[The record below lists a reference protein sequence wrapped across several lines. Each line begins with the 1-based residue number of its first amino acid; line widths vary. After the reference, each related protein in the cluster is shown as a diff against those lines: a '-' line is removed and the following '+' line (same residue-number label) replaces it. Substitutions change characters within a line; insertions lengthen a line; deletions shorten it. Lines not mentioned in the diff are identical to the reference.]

1 MLTKPAQS
9 TMHQKNYGILWLQG
23 AFGFKAFFTTDS
35 VGQSP
40 MADELRS
47 NLWSAETL
55 TRGIQSVQLQTEDL
69 LRFESMSDEALL
81 AQLQDD

>member
-1 MLTKPAQS
+1 M
-9 TMHQKNYGILWLQG
+9 QG
-23 AFGFKAFFTTDS
+23 AFGFEPFFFQWDS

-55 TRGIQSVQLQTEDL
+55 TRGVQSVHLQPEDL
-69 LRFESMSDEALL
+69 LQFESMSDEALL